1 MNVQAVV
8 DRFEED
14 KAVILVGEEQEEL
27 VVDREKL
34 PPGTREGDWLRAE
47 IQDNVLLG
55 AELDPGATQSA
66 QARIADKL
74 ERLRRGE
81 QLC

>member
-14 KAVILVGEEQEEL
+14 KAVILLGEEQDEL
-27 VVDREKL
+27 VVDRDKL
-34 PPGTREGDWLRAE
+34 PAGTREGDWLRVE
-47 IQDNVLLG
+47 VEDDILLG
-55 AELDPGATQSA
+55 SELDPAATRSA
-66 QARIADKL
+66 QTRIADKL